1 MTAPATTT
9 TPTGTTARTA
19 TTRTATPE
27 AAPEAAPK
35 ALYVYGIAPA
45 GSAPRPRRGSTVP
58 RCGC

>member
-19 TTRTATPE
+19 TTRT

-45 GSAPRPRRGSTVP
+45 GSAPRPRRGSTAP